1 MVSKCANP
9 SCSAFFR
16 YLREGKIF
24 HVVAG
29 PRGPEKDSTSA
40 TSTHERFWLC
50 GEVLDQ
56 DDRHFRRLWN
66 FGSSSARSSGKAKT
80 GAGSRHG
87 GRSRPRV
94 AFLTLRRTPRRR
106 HLCQRRRRYPA
117 RKALRSSMF

>member
-9 SCSAFFR
+9 SCSAIFR

-50 GEVLDQ
+50 GECSTKMTVISDGCGILVVPLPDLAEKRKQ
-56 DDRHFRRLWN
+56 ER
-66 FGSSSARSSGKAKT
+66 ARGMAA
-80 GAGSRHG
+80 GAGPESL
-87 GRSRPRV
+87 S
-94 AFLTLRRTPRRR
+94 
-106 HLCQRRRRYPA
+106 
-117 RKALRSSMF
+117 